1 MAAAAAGPAVVG
13 PTAAEPAR
21 GSSSSSAPVRMRS
34 AAPVRE
40 SGVSVVV
47 AAAAAAASAEP
58 VVAARAEPA
67 RGSSSSVAPV
77 CTRSAVPGSLNPQ
90 PVDGARDI
98 TSKLKS
104 KVEMALPSA
113 SSKSDFMHVSK
124 KIRCS
129 PRLNKGSA
137 SPELDKSN
145 TTHSKKKKCAVKP
158 TVHHNGPM
166 GKSKRAC
173 KKELKLDNENAAR
186 VETRKNEFTM
196 SSSWTIKEIENTI
209 YCEDGDRQPGK
220 PSGGVPIVDVDEVDM
235 KGQDGHTSHELS
247 ENEKYSEQTKCNEL
261 AVVMKLRKMKVGGLL
276 AMPITLPTE
285 EQFPGASMMDSV
297 AGNTLIDTT
306 DIAHMLETIVV
317 DDSSQE
323 SRPAVTMVPKLTEPI
338 PDGECFPDPGTVPPA
353 TKHRAKRSKFSH
365 TSVEA
370 MAELAKGKPTQLIK
384 PIETCNLKMVMS
396 KFAKFNIEELDRM
409 YLPIVKDHHWF
420 LIVIS
425 MSTKTVQ
432 IYDSIRRP
440 SASKKDH
447 SDLWYNVSSNLQ
459 LAIDMQRQVEG
470 KDQFG
475 FTIFPE
481 TDFLLHSLSSIEDYM
496 KEYRRE
502 LCKRLLYHR
511 FNDLHPKPQSR
522 SQSRIRSRVPDCRA
536 NWQTARAAAE
546 STEESCTEARDSED
560 DSSGCGGARADEE
573 PRVEDSSGCGGAHT
587 DEESARDSEEDSLG
601 GARAGEERAIPEE
614 DS

>member
-323 SRPAVTMVPKLTEPI
+323 SRPAVTM
-338 PDGECFPDPGTVPPA
+338 
-353 TKHRAKRSKFSH
+353 
-365 TSVEA
+365 
-370 MAELAKGKPTQLIK
+370 TQLIK

>member
-21 GSSSSSAPVRMRS
+21 GSSSSSAPVRMR
-34 AAPVRE
+34 
-40 SGVSVVV
+40 
-47 AAAAAAASAEP
+47 
-58 VVAARAEPA
+58 
-67 RGSSSSVAPV
+67 
-77 CTRSAVPGSLNPQ
+77 
-90 PVDGARDI
+90 
-98 TSKLKS
+98 
-104 KVEMALPSA
+104 VEMALPSA

-285 EQFPGASMMDSV
+285 EQFPGASMMDS
-297 AGNTLIDTT
+297 
-306 DIAHMLETIVV
+306 
-317 DDSSQE
+317 E

-396 KFAKFNIEELDRM
+396 KFAKFNIEELDR
-409 YLPIVKDHHWF
+409 
-420 LIVIS
+420 
-425 MSTKTVQ
+425 TVQ

>member
-77 CTRSAVPGSLNPQ
+77 CTRSAVPVRKSGASVVVAAAAAASAAEPGSLNPQ

-475 FTIFPE
+475 FTIFPA
-481 TDFLLHSLSSIEDYM
+481 DV
-496 KEYRRE
+496 E
-502 LCKRLLYHR
+502 LAA
-511 FNDLHPKPQSR
+511 QSR

>member
-247 ENEKYSEQTKCNEL
+247 ENEKYSEQTKCNEPSSL
-261 AVVMKLRKMKVGGLL
+261 GNLVTRMNQRLKHRRDGIISLCMQQLKAILDASGKEILSEFHTKIVKLK
-276 AMPITLPTE
+276 
-285 EQFPGASMMDSV
+285 
-297 AGNTLIDTT
+297 AGNGLASTSKPVETSCKMDQSDVFFAAGITATHDAEQGESDKNNSGPKAT
-306 DIAHMLETIVV
+306 D
-317 DDSSQE
+317 S
-323 SRPAVTMVPKLTEPI
+323 
-338 PDGECFPDPGTVPPA
+338 A
-353 TKHRAKRSKFSH
+353 T
-365 TSVEA
+365 
-370 MAELAKGKPTQLIK
+370 P
-384 PIETCNLKMVMS
+384 
-396 KFAKFNIEELDRM
+396 
-409 YLPIVKDHHWF
+409 
-420 LIVIS
+420 
-425 MSTKTVQ
+425 
-432 IYDSIRRP
+432 
-440 SASKKDH
+440 
-447 SDLWYNVSSNLQ
+447 
-459 LAIDMQRQVEG
+459 
-470 KDQFG
+470 
-475 FTIFPE
+475 
-481 TDFLLHSLSSIEDYM
+481 
-496 KEYRRE
+496 
-502 LCKRLLYHR
+502 
-511 FNDLHPKPQSR
+511 
-522 SQSRIRSRVPDCRA
+522 
-536 NWQTARAAAE
+536 
-546 STEESCTEARDSED
+546 
-560 DSSGCGGARADEE
+560 
-573 PRVEDSSGCGGAHT
+573 
-587 DEESARDSEEDSLG
+587 
-601 GARAGEERAIPEE
+601 
-614 DS
+614 